1 MIETDQLLSGLI
13 GALVATFISVIYLHI
28 SEKNKLRGEVFLEVV
43 GYCDDIYHY
52 LQKLHV
58 YKDAE
63 YTTHSIPFSSNDYKL
78 ISDKLTV
85 LLLSTKVHAKL
96 TLAYG
101 EGEALLLFNSLSKS
115 FNQASSTLRIA
126 TRGAWI
132 VKENK
137 EVFRLFYEE
146 INPMRTNLQRSLLYG
161 TMYLPTLYKAYQ
173 YIKQKS
179 HNKSVKQTG

>member
-1 MIETDQLLSGLI
+1 MIEMDQLLSGLI
-13 GALVATFISVIYLHI
+13 GALAATFISVIYLHI

-58 YKDAE
+58 YKDSE
-63 YTTHSIPFSSNDYKL
+63 YTTHSVPFSPDDYKL

-85 LLLSTKVHAKL
+85 LLLSSKVHAKL

-101 EGEALLLFNSLSKS
+101 EGDALLLFNSLSKRFIEVS
-115 FNQASSTLRIA
+115 GALRKA
-126 TRGAWI
+126 TRSAWV

-137 EVFRLFYEE
+137 EITRLFSEE
-146 INPMRTNLQRSLLYG
+146 IDPLRTNLQRSLLYG

-173 YIKQKS
+173 YIKK
-179 HNKSVKQTG
+179 KIT